1 MSDETGQAGFAR
13 DKRLVNMQDSAVVDY
28 LPDEYPRLRDYLFAL
43 IADPDTRV
51 YAVMDGAFFQNI
63 AAKLRDAGLA
73 RRSLYRYGGDYSVV
87 MGGPWLIDPYQQEN
101 SGNLSIETGNV
112 SNEQRITEITSR
124 FEAILQLA
132 ADTSGLVFWVGDA
145 SLTEAA
151 LYDHLRRLN
160 QIEVPKS
167 SSESNESANSGG
179 YELVTFRHADANVMA
194 QVLPSLEASQ
204 LSRLFGSCRQIFFK
218 PEPDWSKSAMRMVRP
233 DDLPEPPGGPLRW
246 TPQTICAIE
255 GMRFNWLTTR
265 TMKYLH
271 KVADQRVRGISDEM
285 LRADVHKWLKA
296 AAAHGVNQE
305 SAFRRW
311 AYLQVVTGGRL
322 EVAPGLSDFMIS
334 AELTSDPNERVRI
347 LMRETIKYLK
357 GV

>member
-1 MSDETGQAGFAR
+1 MSDETGQASFAR

-132 ADTSGLVFWVGDA
+132 ADTSGLDSRSDIFVDK
-145 SLTEAA
+145 
-151 LYDHLRRLN
+151 
-160 QIEVPKS
+160 Q
-167 SSESNESANSGG
+167 SNMYAG
-179 YELVTFRHADANVMA
+179 
-194 QVLPSLEASQ
+194 P
-204 LSRLFGSCRQIFFK
+204 RQ
-218 PEPDWSKSAMRMVRP
+218 
-233 DDLPEPPGGPLRW
+233 GTG
-246 TPQTICAIE
+246 TPQ
-255 GMRFNWLTTR
+255 RL
-265 TMKYLH
+265 
-271 KVADQRVRGISDEM
+271 GINI
-285 LRADVHKWLKA
+285 
-296 AAAHGVNQE
+296 HG
-305 SAFRRW
+305 
-311 AYLQVVTGGRL
+311 L
-322 EVAPGLSDFMIS
+322 
-334 AELTSDPNERVRI
+334 
-347 LMRETIKYLK
+347 
-357 GV
+357 